1 MTHSLIAKAAVVA
14 LAICALPLV
23 SLTALAQD
31 ETTPPVIDDAAPPAD
46 APEETAPSFD
56 APEVCQLP
64 SAGLMDGPPLPEVVV
79 VEAPACF
86 GVPVHL
92 PEGFDP
98 EREYPLVVGLHGY
111 ASSPGR
117 FNTLYYAFDDPQFI
131 YAAPQAPYALPMGS
145 ALGYSW
151 FLETDEDELL
161 EQVKQVT
168 VNYVLAVI
176 DDLSSRYKVGE
187 VYLLGFSQGAILSYI
202 AAASHPERFSG
213 LICLGSPLS
222 EEWFKDGQLDAA
234 SGLPVFVGY
243 GVDDPFYGEEA
254 ATGARDILES
264 HGFNVT
270 LHAYDEGHN
279 IPPEALKVIDE
290 WLAER

>member
-1 MTHSLIAKAAVVA
+1 MTHPLSLQAICVA
-14 LAICALPLV
+14 LAICALPLG
-23 SLTALAQD
+23 ALAQD
-31 ETTPPVIDDAAPPAD
+31 ETAPPTD
-46 APEETAPSFD
+46 TPVDTAPPLAD
-56 APEVCQLP
+56 LLDP
-64 SAGLMDGPPLPEVVV
+64 PPLPEVVV

-92 PEGFDP
+92 PEGYDP
-98 EREYPLVVGLHGY
+98 ARTYPLVVGLHGY

-168 VNYVLAVI
+168 IGYVLAVI
-176 DDLSSRYKVGE
+176 DDLSSRYQVSE
-187 VYLLGFSQGAILSYI
+187 VYLLGFSQGAILSYMTG
-202 AAASHPERFSG
+202 ASHPERVAG
-213 LICLGSPLS
+213 LICLGSPFS
-222 EEWFKDGQLDAA
+222 ETWFQDGQLNAA
-234 SGLPVFVGY
+234 SSLPVFIGY

-254 ATGARDILES
+254 ATGARDALES
-264 HGFNVT
+264 LGFDVT

-279 IPPEALKVIDE
+279 IPPEALKVIGK
-290 WLAER
+290 WLVER